1 MPFGPVHTL
10 LHIPQLRVRHAV
22 RVSQAV
28 QCSGVSISS
37 VSVVRGNRGSTGGRE
52 WGLLRS
58 IIKTININI
67 IIILYNL
74 YLHLNVTS
82 IVNGHHVAC
91 IVVIKKR
98 KENQLHSQV

>member
-1 MPFGPVHTL
+1 M
-10 LHIPQLRVRHAV
+10 RVRQSV

-28 QCSGVSISS
+28 QCSGVSTSS
-37 VSVVRGNRGSTGGRE
+37 VSVVRGNRGSNGGRD

-67 IIILYNL
+67 IIILSNL

-91 IVVIKKR
+91 IVVIKER
-98 KENQLHSQV
+98 KGKVMVILLGF